1 MRLLHSISCLS
12 MPAEEL
18 LATCHILRTDLEATT
33 PNEVPSDSPTQRTL
47 QAYLQAQDVILNQV
61 MRGVCVGVVCTVALP
76 LKVPRA
82 VSTGCCSE
90 SGNEGWVCGCGV
102 YCNSP
107 EEFCL

>member
-61 MRGVCVGVVCTVALP
+61 MRGGCVGVVYLQAQDIILNQVMRGGCVGVVCTVTARRSFAFDSP
-76 LKVPRA
+76 M
-82 VSTGCCSE
+82 
-90 SGNEGWVCGCGV
+90 
-102 YCNSP
+102 YCDQR
-107 EEFCL
+107 

>member
-1 MRLLHSISCLS
+1 

-61 MRGVCVGVVCTVALP
+61 MRGGCVGVVYLQAQDIILNQVMRGVCVGVVYLQAQDVILNQ
-76 LKVPRA
+76 VMR
-82 VSTGCCSE
+82 G
-90 SGNEGWVCGCGV
+90 GCGV
-102 YCNSP
+102 YCSFAFDSP
-107 EEFCL
+107 MCS